1 MPEEV
6 GEDPQPGGKVNDVAV
21 GVDEGVEVMGEHD
34 NEADETRGDHDPGFD
49 QIFCVGI
56 FLNFQHV
63 LKAKYFM
70 EL

>member
-6 GEDPQPGGKVNDVAV
+6 GEDPQPGRKVNDVAV
-21 GVDEGVEVMGEHD
+21 GVDEDIEVMGEHD
-34 NEADETRGDHDPGFD
+34 NEADDTHDDHDPGFD